1 MHMQL
6 KFDLYDINNNLL
18 VKKNEEITEA
28 FINDL
33 IHRGENQPKKSVVLK
48 DTPLLKDLEYVYS
61 DTRYAPIF
69 SSLTTQ
75 AHITETLKQLKLE
88 EPLFMELSNMKEGH
102 PYTYKHVQIIA
113 AMAIVIISM
122 SGKSQ
127 YNPALAAHL
136 SLTHDIGKTRIPEEI
151 LNKEIAL
158 TDNEN
163 EIIKSHPTVGYLL
176 LNYYC
181 GWEGKKYCWTAY
193 EHHEKLDGSGYPRG
207 IKKIDP
213 YAQLITP
220 IDIFDALI
228 SDRPYRRTPFTVR
241 LAVDFLLDGVKNQQ
255 LNKENAYTLI
265 NCLRKNKVCPISS
278 IRVSKEKR
286 DKLPL
291 GSVYGIR
298 TAGNWL
304 KKD

>member
-1 MHMQL
+1 MHL
-6 KFDLYDINNNLL
+6 KFDLYDINNTLL
-18 VKKNEEITEA
+18 VKKNQEITET
-28 FINDL
+28 FINEL
-33 IHRGENQPKKSVVLK
+33 IHKGENQSKKFVAVK
-48 DTPLLKDLEYVYS
+48 DTPIVKDLESVFS
-61 DTRYAPIF
+61 DKRYAPIF
-69 SSLTTQ
+69 SSTSTRQ
-75 AHITETLKQLKLE
+75 HIKETLEQLKLE
-88 EPLFMELSNMKEGH
+88 EFLFNELSNMKEDH

-113 AMAIVIISM
+113 AMSIIIISM
-122 SGKSQ
+122 LGKSK
-127 YNPALAAHL
+127 YNPTFAAHL

-158 TDNEN
+158 SDNEY
-163 EIIKSHPTVGYLL
+163 EIIQSHPTIGYLL

-181 GWEGKKYCWTAY
+181 GWEGKKYCWTAF

-213 YAQLITP
+213 YAQLITT

-228 SDRPYRRTPFTVR
+228 SDRPYRRTPFSVR
-241 LAVDFLLDGVKNQQ
+241 SAVDFLLDGAGNQQ
-255 LNKENAYTLI
+255 LNKENVYTLI
-265 NCLRKNKVCPISS
+265 NCLRKNKVYPIRS
-278 IRVSKEKR
+278 IKVSKEKR

>member
-1 MHMQL
+1 MHL
-6 KFDLYDINNNLL
+6 KFDLYDNNNNLL
-18 VKKNEEITEA
+18 ISKNQEIIEA
-28 FINDL
+28 LINEL
-33 IHRGENQPKKSVVLK
+33 IHRGETLPRKFVAAK
-48 DTPLLKDLEYVYS
+48 DTPLLKDLDYVFS
-61 DTRYAPIF
+61 DNRYAPIF
-69 SSLTTQ
+69 SSQTIRQ
-75 AHITETLKQLKLE
+75 HIMDALKQLKLE
-88 EPLFMELSNMKEGH
+88 ESLFIELSNMKEDH
-102 PYTYKHVQIIA
+102 PYTYRHVQIIA
-113 AMAIVIISM
+113 AMTIVIISM
-122 SGKSQ
+122 LGKSK
-127 YNPALAAHL
+127 YNPALATHL
-136 SLTHDIGKTRIPEEI
+136 SFTHDIGKTRIPEEI

-158 TDNEN
+158 TDNEY
-163 EIIKSHPTVGYLL
+163 EIIQSHPTIGYLL

-181 GWEGKKYCWTAY
+181 GWEGKKYCWTAF

-241 LAVDFLLDGVKNQQ
+241 LAVDFLLDGVRNQQ
-255 LNKENAYTLI
+255 LNKENVHTLI
-265 NCLRKNKVCPISS
+265 NCLRKNKVCPITS

-286 DKLPL
+286 DKLPP

-298 TAGNWL
+298 TASTWL

>member
-1 MHMQL
+1 MHL
-6 KFDLYDINNNLL
+6 KCDLYDINNKLL
-18 VKKNEEITEA
+18 ISKDQEITEPL
-28 FINDL
+28 INEL
-33 IHRGENQPKKSVVLK
+33 IQKGQSQPKKFILAK
-48 DTPLLKDLEYVYS
+48 DTPILDDLEDVFS
-61 DTRYAPIF
+61 DPRYAPIF
-69 SSLTTQ
+69 SSSAIRQ
-75 AHITETLKQLKLE
+75 DIVETMRQLKLE
-88 EPLFMELSNMKEGH
+88 ESIVMELYRMKESH

-113 AMAIVIISM
+113 SMAVTLISQL
-122 SGKSQ
+122 GKSR
-127 YNPALAAHL
+127 YNPLLAIHL
-136 SLTHDIGKTRIPEEI
+136 SITHDIGKTRIPNEI
-151 LNKEIAL
+151 LNKETAL
-158 TDNEN
+158 TESEY
-163 EIIKSHPTVGYLL
+163 EIIKSHPTIGYLL

-241 LAVDFLLDGVKNQQ
+241 LAVDFLLDGVRNGQ
-255 LNKENAYTLI
+255 LNRENVYILI
-265 NCLRKNKVCPISS
+265 NSLRKHKIYPVGR
-278 IRVSKEKR
+278 IRISKEKR

-298 TAGNWL
+298 TATTWL

>member
-1 MHMQL
+1 MHL
-6 KFDLYDINNNLL
+6 KSDLYDINNNLL
-18 VKKNEEITEA
+18 IAKNQEITESL
-28 FINDL
+28 INEL
-33 IHRGENQPKKSVVLK
+33 IQKGEGQSKKLIAAK
-48 DTPLLKDLEYVYS
+48 DTPILNDLEYVFT
-61 DTRYAPIF
+61 DKRYAPIF
-69 SSLTTQ
+69 SSSSSRQ
-75 AHITETLKQLKLE
+75 IIIETLKQLKLE
-88 EPLFMELSNMKEGH
+88 EPLVIELSNMKESH
-102 PYTYKHVQIIA
+102 PYTYRHVQIIA
-113 AMAIVIISM
+113 AMAVTMISIL
-122 SGKSQ
+122 GKSQ
-127 YNPALAAHL
+127 YNPQFAVHL
-136 SLTHDIGKTRIPEEI
+136 SFTHDIGKTRIPDEI
-151 LNKEIAL
+151 LNKETAL
-158 TDNEN
+158 TDSEY
-163 EIIKSHPTVGYLL
+163 EIIQSHPTIGYLL

-241 LAVDFLLDGVKNQQ
+241 LAVDFLLDGVSNGQ
-255 LNKENAYTLI
+255 LNKENVYILI
-265 NCLRKNKVCPISS
+265 NCLRKHKIYPVGK

-298 TAGNWL
+298 TASTWL